1 MNTNMAGEVA
11 RAGWIHNLH
20 PLTKLAFAG
29 FVLCAAL
36 LFPGLWLTYLFFVL
50 ILLPLAASAQVLRQ
64 FLRFVLL
71 GTFPFALSLFLIQ
84 GFLWPDGMPV
94 WTLGPLSLK
103 AEGVTFAIKFTGRI
117 LLLSSGF
124 LLLSLT
130 TRPDRLMLALR
141 QRGLPDP
148 IAYIV
153 LTTMQIIPRFQM
165 KATTILDAQRA
176 RGLETEGSLI
186 LRIRA
191 LLPLIVPLVLGSIV
205 DVEERAIALE
215 GRAFSRSGP
224 KTTLIDLPDSL
235 LQRIVRWS
243 LLATAAGILVVRLA
257 LPALN

>member
-1 MNTNMAGEVA
+1 MNQIADENNALG
-11 RAGWIHNLH
+11 RLH
-20 PLTKLAFAG
+20 PLTKLALAG
-29 FVLCAAL
+29 FFVFAAL
-36 LFPGLWLTYLFFVL
+36 ALPGTWLTYVVFGL
-50 ILLPLAASAQVLRQ
+50 IALPLAIYAGMTRT
-64 FLRFVLL
+64 FLRIVLL
-71 GTFPFALSLFLIQ
+71 TTLPFAISLFLIR
-84 GFLWPDGMPV
+84 GFLWQGGTV
-94 WTLGPLSLK
+94 VASIGPLSLK
-103 AEGVTFAIKFTGRI
+103 YEGLMFAAKYIGRI
-117 LLLSSGF
+117 LLISSGF
-124 LLLSLT
+124 LLLALT

-176 RGLETEGSLI
+176 RGLETEGGLI

-243 LLATAAGILVVRLA
+243 LLAAALAIGVVRLA